1 MKIADRK
8 HDETSVSGTKMIENV
23 SRSFRGSPS
32 SRSFSR
38 RGFLQGALASGVFVL
53 SARFVSQP
61 LWAAEGEAPPAPFEP
76 GLWMSIASDGTVTIV
91 AHRSEMGCGSR
102 TALPLVVTDELD
114 ADWSKVKIEQAPGDP
129 KYGDQDTDGSH
140 SVRSSFDLMRQ
151 VGATGRVMLISA
163 AATQWGVS
171 PKECSTE
178 PHFVV
183 HRASGRKLGYGEL
196 ASAAAKL
203 PVPKKEDVPLKAR
216 SEWRYIG
223 KESNSL
229 FDLPEIITGKAVFGM
244 DATMPGMVFA
254 SVEHPPV
261 LGQKIK
267 SYDDKAT
274 LKVPGVQKTL
284 TIDPFKPPHLFQP
297 LGGVAVIADNTWAAF
312 KGRKSLNIEWDAS
325 PHAVY
330 NSGPFRKTLEAT
342 SRQPG
347 KVARN
352 VGDVD
357 AEFARVQKAGG
368 GEFKIVEAE
377 YYAPHLA
384 HASMEPPVAVAEYR
398 DGKVV
403 AWAPTQNPQAVQDT
417 IASVLGIKKEDVTCH
432 VTLLGGGFGRKSKP
446 DQVAEAAVLSKQL
459 GKPVKVVWSREDDIH
474 FDFFHSVAAMY
485 MKAAVGPNGK
495 PSAWLQRTVY
505 PPIASTFDASATYA
519 DDEMGLGWNNLPFDI
534 PNHRAEN
541 GPADYHVRIGWLRS
555 VANIYHA
562 FAIHSFADEL
572 AKSAN
577 KDSVQYFL
585 DLIGP
590 ARIVPLTYKDDEAD
604 EKDRYPLDTARLR
617 RVVEVAAEKSGWGKR
632 SAGLG
637 KGRGMGI
644 AAHRSFLTYVATV
657 VEVEVDSRGQVHIPG
672 VWTAVDAGTVVSPDN
687 VRNQFEG
694 AAVFGTSL
702 ALFGEITATNGVIDQ
717 SNFNNYQVAR
727 MNRAPRHV
735 EVHIVASEAPPAG
748 VGEPGVPPFAPALYN
763 AVFAATGKRAREL
776 PLSKTKLV

>member
-1 MKIADRK
+1 MKR
-8 HDETSVSGTKMIENV
+8 IENV
-23 SRSFRGSPS
+23 SRQVGGN
-32 SRSFSR
+32 FSR
-38 RGFLQGALASGVFVL
+38 RHFLQGALASGVFVL
-53 SARFVSQP
+53 GARFIPEP
-61 LWAAEGEAPPAPFEP
+61 LWAAQGETAAPPPFEP
-76 GLWMSIASDGTVTIV
+76 SLWMSIASDGTVTIV

-102 TALPLVVTDELD
+102 TALPLVVADELD
-114 ADWSKVKIEQAPGDP
+114 ADWSKVNIEQAIGDP

-140 SVRSSFDLMRQ
+140 SVRSNFDLMRQ
-151 VGATGRVMLISA
+151 VGATGRAMLITA
-163 AATQWGVS
+163 AAAQWNVS
-171 PKECSTE
+171 PKDCSTE

-183 HRASGRKLGYGEL
+183 HKSSGRKLGYGEV
-196 ASAAAKL
+196 AAAAAKL
-203 PVPKKEDVPLKAR
+203 PVPKKESVALKQR

-229 FDLPEIITGKAVFGM
+229 FDLPEIVTGQAIFGM

-267 SYDDKAT
+267 SYDDKAA

-284 TIDPFKPPHLFQP
+284 TIETFKPPHLFQP
-297 LGGVAVIADNTWAAF
+297 LGGVAVIADNTYAAF
-312 KGRKSLNIEWDAS
+312 KGRKSLKIEWDVNSS

-330 NSGPFRKTLEAT
+330 NSQPYRKTLEAT

-347 KVARN
+347 KVVRN

-357 AEFARVQKAGG
+357 TAFTKAGAESG
-368 GEFKIVEAE
+368 IKIIEAE
-377 YYAPHLA
+377 YYTPHLA

-398 DGKVV
+398 NGKVL
-403 AWAPTQNPQAVQDT
+403 AWAPTQNPQAVQET
-417 IASVLGIKKEDVTCH
+417 IAGVLGIKKEDVTCH

-459 GKPVKVVWSREDDIH
+459 GKPVKVVWSREDDIR

-485 MKAAVGPNGK
+485 MKAAVGPDGK

-505 PPIASTFDASATYA
+505 PPIGSTFDASATYA
-519 DDEMGLGWNNLPFDI
+519 LDEMGLGWNNLPFDI

-541 GPADYHVRIGWLRS
+541 GPADFHVRIGWLRS
-555 VANIYHA
+555 VANVYHA

-572 AKSAN
+572 AHNAN
-577 KDSVQYFL
+577 KDSVQYLL

-590 ARIVPLTYKDDEAD
+590 PRIVKLDLTGDEAED
-604 EKDRYPLDTARLR
+604 DKRYPLDTARLR
-617 RVVEVAAEKSGWGKR
+617 RVVEIAAEKSGWGKR
-632 SAGLG
+632 PMG

-657 VEVEVDSRGQVHIPG
+657 VEVEVDDRGQVHIPN
-672 VWTAVDAGTVVSPDN
+672 VWTALDAGTIVSPDN
-687 VRNQFEG
+687 IRNQFEG

-702 ALFGEITATNGVIDQ
+702 ALFSEITATNGVIDQ
-717 SNFNNYQVAR
+717 SNFHNYPITR
-727 MNRAPRHV
+727 MNRAPWHI
-735 EVHIVASEAPPAG
+735 EVHIVESDAPPAG
-748 VGEPGVPPFAPALYN
+748 VGEPGLPPIAPAIYN
-763 AVFAATGKRAREL
+763 AVFAATGKRVREL

>member
-1 MKIADRK
+1 MKL
-8 HDETSVSGTKMIENV
+8 IENV
-23 SRSFRGSPS
+23 SHDVKRDFGQGV
-32 SRSFSR
+32 SR
-38 RGFLQGALASGVFVL
+38 RGFLHGALVGGVFVL
-53 SARFVSQP
+53 SARFIPEP
-61 LWAAEGEAPPAPFEP
+61 LWAAEGEAAAPPFEP
-76 GLWMSIASDGTVTIV
+76 SLWMSIASDGTVTIV

-102 TALPLVVTDELD
+102 TALPLVVADELD
-114 ADWSKVKIEQAPGDP
+114 ADWSKVKIEQAIGDP
-129 KYGDQDTDGSH
+129 KYGEQDTDGSH
-140 SVRSSFDLMRQ
+140 SVRSNFDLMRQ

-163 AATQWGVS
+163 AAAQWGVS
-171 PKECSTE
+171 PKDCTTE

-183 HRASGRKLGYGEL
+183 HRASGRKLGYGEV
-196 ASAAAKL
+196 AAAAAKL
-203 PVPKKEDVPLKAR
+203 PVPKKEDVALKER
-216 SEWRYIG
+216 SQWRYIG

-229 FDLPEIITGKAVFGM
+229 FDLPEIVTGTAIFGM

-267 SYDDKAT
+267 SYDDKDA

-312 KGRKSLNIEWDAS
+312 KGRKSLKIEWDSS
-325 PHAVY
+325 PNSVY
-330 NSGPFRKTLEAT
+330 NSGPYRKILEAT
-342 SRQPG
+342 SRKPC
-347 KVARN
+347 KLVRN

-357 AEFARVQKAGG
+357 AAFAQTSKTGG
-368 GEFKIVEAE
+368 KIIEAE

-398 DGKVV
+398 DGKVL
-403 AWAPTQNPQAVQDT
+403 AWAPTQNPQAVQET
-417 IASVLGIKKEDVTCH
+417 IAGVLGIKKEDVTCH

-446 DQVAEAAVLSKQL
+446 DQVAEAAVLSKQV

-485 MKAAVGPNGK
+485 MKAAIGPDGK
-495 PSAWLQRTVY
+495 PTAWLMRTVY
-505 PPIASTFDASATYA
+505 PPIGSTFDVSAVYA

-572 AKSAN
+572 AHNAH
-577 KDSVQYFL
+577 KDSVQYLLELIGSPRIVAL
-585 DLIGP
+585 DLKG
-590 ARIVPLTYKDDEAD
+590 DEAED
-604 EKDRYPLDTARLR
+604 AKNYPLDTARLR
-617 RVVEVAAEKSGWGKR
+617 RVVEMVAEKSGWGKG
-632 SAGLG
+632 STG
-637 KGRGMGI
+637 KGHGFGI

-657 VEVEVDSRGQVHIPG
+657 VEVEIDSRGQVHIPN
-672 VWTAVDAGTVVSPDN
+672 VWTALDAGTVVSPDN

-717 SNFNNYQVAR
+717 SNFNNYQVTR

-735 EVHIVASEAPPAG
+735 DVQIVKSDAPPAG

-763 AVFAATGKRAREL
+763 AVFAATGKRVREL

>member
-1 MKIADRK
+1 MKI
-8 HDETSVSGTKMIENV
+8 IENV
-23 SRSFRGSPS
+23 SRQVGRN
-32 SRSFSR
+32 FSR

-53 SARFVSQP
+53 SARFVPEP
-61 LWAAEGEAPPAPFEP
+61 LWAAEGEASAAAFEP
-76 GLWMSIASDGTVTIV
+76 SLWMSIASDGTVTIV

-102 TALPLVVTDELD
+102 TALPLVVADELD
-114 ADWSKVKIEQAPGDP
+114 ADWAKVKIDQAIGDP

-163 AATQWGVS
+163 AAAQWGIA
-171 PKECSTE
+171 PKDCTTE

-183 HRASGRKLGYGEL
+183 HRSSGRKLGYGEI
-196 ASAAAKL
+196 AAAAAKL
-203 PVPKKEDVPLKAR
+203 PVPKKEDVPLKPR

-229 FDLPEIITGKAVFGM
+229 FDLHEIVTGKAIFGM
-244 DATMPGMVFA
+244 DATMPGMVYA

-267 SYDDKAT
+267 SYDDKAA
-274 LKVPGVQKTL
+274 LQVPGVQKTL
-284 TIDPFKPPHLFQP
+284 TIATFKPPHLFQP

-312 KGRKSLNIEWDAS
+312 QGRKSLKIEWESS

-330 NSGPFRKTLEAT
+330 NSAPYRKTLEAT

-347 KVARN
+347 KVVRN

-357 AEFARVQKAGG
+357 AAFAKAGAV
-368 GEFKIVEAE
+368 ETKIFKPIIEAE

-384 HASMEPPVAVAEYR
+384 HVSMEPPVAVAEYR
-398 DGKVV
+398 DGKVLT
-403 AWAPTQNPQAVQDT
+403 WAPTQNPQAVQET
-417 IASVLGIKKEDVTCH
+417 IAGVLGIKKEDVTCH

-474 FDFFHSVAAMY
+474 FDYFHSVAAMY
-485 MKAAVGPNGK
+485 MKASVGPDGK
-495 PSAWLQRTVY
+495 PTAWLQRTVY
-505 PPIASTFDASATYA
+505 PPIGSTFDTSATYA
-519 DDEMGLGWNNLPFDI
+519 LDEMSLGWNNLPFDI

-541 GPADYHVRIGWLRS
+541 GPADFHVRIGWLRS

-572 AKSAN
+572 AHNAKR
-577 KDSVQYFL
+577 DSVQYLL

-590 ARIVPLTYKDDEAD
+590 PRIVSLDLKGDEAED
-604 EKDRYPLDTARLR
+604 ARNYPLDTARLR
-617 RVVEVAAEKSGWGKR
+617 RVVEIAAEKSRWDK
-632 SAGLG
+632 LPMG

-657 VEVEVDSRGQVHIPG
+657 VEVEVDSNGQVHIPN

-717 SNFNNYQVAR
+717 SNFDNYQIAR

-735 EVHIVASEAPPAG
+735 DVHIVKSDVPPAG
-748 VGEPGVPPFAPALYN
+748 VGEPGVPPFAPALCN
-763 AVFAATGKRAREL
+763 AVFAATGKRVREL

>member
-1 MKIADRK
+1 MKR
-8 HDETSVSGTKMIENV
+8 IENV
-23 SRSFRGSPS
+23 SRQGNPN
-32 SRSFSR
+32 FSR

-53 SARFVSQP
+53 GARFIPEP
-61 LWAAEGEAPPAPFEP
+61 LWAAQGEAPAPPFEP
-76 GLWMSIASDGTVTIV
+76 SLWMAIASDGTVTIV

-102 TALPLVVTDELD
+102 TALPLIVADELD
-114 ADWSKVKIEQAPGDP
+114 ADWSKVNIEQAIGDP

-140 SVRSSFDLMRQ
+140 SVRSNFDLMRQ
-151 VGATGRVMLISA
+151 VGATGRVMLITA
-163 AATQWGVS
+163 AAAQWNVS
-171 PKECSTE
+171 PKDCTTE

-183 HRASGRKLGYGEL
+183 HRATGRKLGYGEI
-196 ASAAAKL
+196 AAVAAKL
-203 PVPKKEDVPLKAR
+203 PVPKKEDVPLKPR

-229 FDLPEIITGKAVFGM
+229 FDLPEIVTGKAIFGM
-244 DATMPGMVFA
+244 DASMPGMVYA

-267 SYDDKAT
+267 SYDDKAA

-284 TIDPFKPPHLFQP
+284 TIATFKPPHQFQP
-297 LGGVAVIADNTWAAF
+297 LGGVAVIADNTYAAF
-312 KGRKSLNIEWDAS
+312 KGRKSLKIEWDNS

-330 NSGPFRKTLEAT
+330 NSQPFRKTLEAT

-347 KVARN
+347 KVVRN

-357 AEFARVQKAGG
+357 TAFAQTTKNGG
-368 GEFKIVEAE
+368 KIIEAE

-398 DGKVV
+398 NGKVL
-403 AWAPTQNPQAVQDT
+403 AWAPTQNPQAVQET
-417 IASVLGIKKEDVTCH
+417 IAGVLGIKKEDVTCH

-459 GKPVKVVWSREDDIH
+459 GKPVKVVWSREDDIR

-485 MKAAVGPNGK
+485 MKAAVGRDGK

-505 PPIASTFDASATYA
+505 PPIGSTFEASATYA
-519 DDEMGLGWNNLPFDI
+519 LDEMGLGWNNLPFDI

-541 GPADYHVRIGWLRS
+541 GPADFHVRIGWLRS

-572 AKSAN
+572 AHNAN
-577 KDSVQYFL
+577 KDSVQFLL

-590 ARIVPLTYKDDEAD
+590 PRIVKLDLTGDEAED
-604 EKDRYPLDTARLR
+604 AKQYPLDTSRLR
-617 RVVEVAAEKSGWGKR
+617 RVVEIVAERSNWGKKPM
-632 SAGLG
+632 G
-637 KGRGMGI
+637 KGRGLGI

-657 VEVEVDSRGQVHIPG
+657 VEVEIDSRGQVHIPN
-672 VWTAVDAGTVVSPDN
+672 VWTAVDAGTIVSPDN
-687 VRNQFEG
+687 IRNQFEG

-702 ALFGEITATNGVIDQ
+702 ALFSEITATNGVVDQ
-717 SNFNNYQVAR
+717 SNFHNYPITR
-727 MNRAPRHV
+727 MNRAPRHI
-735 EVHIVASEAPPAG
+735 EVHIVENEAPPAG
-748 VGEPGVPPFAPALYN
+748 VGEPGLPPIAPAIYN
-763 AVFAATGKRAREL
+763 AVFAATGKRVREL